1 MLRNEKY
8 CGDVLMQKTYTVDCF
23 SHKSVRNRGQKP
35 QYRLTNNHPAII
47 PRDDWMRVQ
56 AMLQQPRRR
65 GSAPQKPIEEKFRVT
80 RIKNGRLKGYVVLD
94 TRWRTSDVDKL
105 FDWLAKNSRK
115 GK

>member
-1 MLRNEKY
+1 
-8 CGDVLMQKTYTVDCF
+8 MQKSYTVDCF
-23 SHKSVRNRGQKP
+23 SHKSVKNRGQRP

-47 PRDDWMRVQ
+47 PRNDWMKVQ
-56 AMLQQPRRR
+56 EMLKLPRRK
-65 GSAPQKPIEEKFRVT
+65 SSVQKKPIEEKFRVT

-94 TRWRTSDVDKL
+94 TRWRATDVDKL

>member
-1 MLRNEKY
+1 
-8 CGDVLMQKTYTVDCF
+8 
-23 SHKSVRNRGQKP
+23 NRGQKP
-35 QYRLTNNHPAII
+35 QYRLTNNHPAIVS
-47 PRDDWMRVQ
+47 REDWMQVQ
-56 AMLQQPRRR
+56 TLLQQPRRR
-65 GSAPQKPIEEKFRVT
+65 SNAKQKPIEEKFRVT